1 MAVNGRRA
9 AASDRRAP
17 APSRQAS
24 SRQAP
29 AAARQASAGQASAR
43 QATGGRRLVVNPIAC
58 DAHGICA
65 ELLPEL
71 IRLDEWG
78 YPVIDD
84 RPIPHHLE
92 ALARRAVSACPTLAL
107 LIRDVPVEAPRKR
120 S

>member
-1 MAVNGRRA
+1 MAVNGRP
-9 AASDRRAP
+9 DRRIP
-17 APSRQAS
+17 AGRTRTSDGAGDGQ
-24 SRQAP
+24 
-29 AAARQASAGQASAR
+29 AARSRSTDARSAGGR
-43 QATGGRRLVVNPIAC
+43 VTGGRQLVVNPIAC

-78 YPVIDD
+78 YPIIDD
-84 RPIPHHLE
+84 RPIPHHLD

-107 LIRDVPVEAPRKR
+107 LIRDVPVQVPHKR

>member
-9 AASDRRAP
+9 TV
-17 APSRQAS
+17 
-24 SRQAP
+24 
-29 AAARQASAGQASAR
+29 
-43 QATGGRRLVVNPIAC
+43 TGGRRLVVNPIAC

-65 ELLPEL
+65 ELLPEMV
-71 IRLDEWG
+71 RLDEWG

-84 RPIPHHLE
+84 RPIPPHLE

-107 LIRDVPVEAPRKR
+107 LIRDVPVEAPRHR